1 MGCSMERR
9 EVQGSGQE
17 VSKGHGQEVPL
28 EGCISPPEGEDQGLQ
43 CLCVVHES
51 MNEYEEWKKDP
62 EAQKEYI
69 LWRLESDLR
78 EAGFDEAAAT
88 AVVNQVKEE
97 K

>member
-1 MGCSMERR
+1 
-9 EVQGSGQE
+9 
-17 VSKGHGQEVPL
+17 
-28 EGCISPPEGEDQGLQ
+28 
-43 CLCVVHES
+43 